1 MVEDSRYFTTQ
12 LQKPDFVKE
21 DKEEVNDEASEAEAM
36 KTLKVAQMLKNKGH
50 HEKANKLFKHA
61 FNLCPSNPR

>member
-36 KTLKVAQMLKNKGH
+36 KTLKVAQMLKNYGH
-50 HEKANKLFKHA
+50 NEKEFFQCLSY
-61 FNLCPSNPR
+61 L